1 MDIIKVIIPGFI
13 FLILLSNSIG
23 INKLDLV
30 GLKIKRGFFAKLHF
44 FFSIYTALLFTS
56 LAFVLLFTFD
66 SPTQD
71 SIMELNNLEF
81 DFYYLLIILYFL
93 YDWPFIIINIFSES
107 DWGDLLSCALLF
119 VPHFW
124 IQSLHQTITVKVKT
138 VEEETRES
146 AYRLVIDP
154 FTFKRSHS
162 YDFFYFYTVPPF
174 FVYLVLSFVTLAI
187 MSIDFFIYINST
199 GG

>member
-1 MDIIKVIIPGFI
+1 MSKLQLVTLPEKQKQQKLINQALPMEIDSETSSVI
-13 FLILLSNSIG
+13 N
-23 INKLDLV
+23 
-30 GLKIKRGFFAKLHF
+30 
-44 FFSIYTALLFTS
+44 TA
-56 LAFVLLFTFD
+56 
-66 SPTQD
+66 
-71 SIMELNNLEF
+71 N
-81 DFYYLLIILYFL
+81 
-93 YDWPFIIINIFSES
+93 
-107 DWGDLLSCALLF
+107 
-119 VPHFW
+119 
-124 IQSLHQTITVKVKT
+124 

-187 MSIDFFIYINST
+187 MSIDFFIYLNST